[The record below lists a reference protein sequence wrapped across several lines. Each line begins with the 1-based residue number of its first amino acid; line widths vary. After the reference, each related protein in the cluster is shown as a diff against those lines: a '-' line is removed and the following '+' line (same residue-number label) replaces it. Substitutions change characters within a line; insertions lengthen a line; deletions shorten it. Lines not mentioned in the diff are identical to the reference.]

1 MKLIAVAGAPA
12 VAVALTVAEF
22 NALDDTALL
31 AAGGDLTD
39 PGRTAAAAAA
49 CCWLKGK
56 IKAGAC

>member
-1 MKLIAVAGAPA
+1 MAGAPA
-12 VAVALTVAEF
+12 VAVALTVAQF

>member
-1 MKLIAVAGAPA
+1 MAGAPA

-39 PGRTAAAAAA
+39 PGRTAA